1 MKKIM
6 FSERYGLEQA
16 VLAGT
21 KTMTRRLM
29 IMTLHRRNKYGQM
42 VKVEPNEMFIAS
54 DGTAH
59 FKFGDKS
66 YAVPKENQPSYHVG
80 EEVAI
85 AQPYKNDDVLAY
97 NAYNEDGTAREDG
110 LQRHKEMLGSKGYRN
125 KMFVKA
131 EYMPHRIRITG
142 IKVERLQD
150 ISEEDCLQEG
160 VLKAPFDGFHVT
172 GIGMTVPKSMARPI
186 GQTADGKPVYGDR
199 YRDFKYDTPRE
210 AFAALID
217 RISGRGTW
225 QSNPWV
231 YAYTFE
237 LIK

>member
-21 KTMTRRLM
+21 KTMMRR
-29 IMTLHRRNKYGQM
+29 IIKGNFED
-42 VKVEPNEMFIAS
+42 VKAYHANGGWHFIA
-54 DGTAH
+54 DTDE
-59 FKFGDKS
+59 GDSVELKPQ
-66 YAVPKENQPSYHVG
+66 YEAG

-85 AQPYKNDDVLAY
+85 AQPYKNDDVLNY
-97 NAYNEDGTAREDG
+97 NAYKEDGTAREDG
-110 LQRHKEMLGSKGYRN
+110 LQRHKEMLESKGYRN
-125 KMFVKA
+125 KMFVKT

-150 ISEEDCLQEG
+150 INDEDCIKEGLLVGEQEPRMYG
-160 VLKAPFDGFHVT
+160 FRLPKGTVLSFL
-172 GIGMTVPKSMARPI
+172 
-186 GQTADGKPVYGDR
+186 
-199 YRDFKYDTPRE
+199 TPRE

>member
-6 FSERYGLEQA
+6 FNERYGLEQA

-21 KTMTRRLM
+21 KTMMRR
-29 IMTLHRRNKYGQM
+29 IIKGNFED
-42 VKVEPNEMFIAS
+42 VKAYHANGGWHFIA
-54 DGTAH
+54 DTDE
-59 FKFGDKS
+59 GDSVELKPQ
-66 YAVPKENQPSYHVG
+66 YEIG

-85 AQPYKNDDVLAY
+85 AQPYKNDDVLNY
-97 NAYNEDGTAREDG
+97 NAYKEDGTAREDG
-110 LQRHKEMLGSKGYRN
+110 LQRHKEMLESKGYRN
-125 KMFVKA
+125 KMFVKT

-150 ISEEDCLQEG
+150 INDEDCIKEGLLVGEQEPRMYG
-160 VLKAPFDGFHVT
+160 FRLPKGTVLSFL
-172 GIGMTVPKSMARPI
+172 
-186 GQTADGKPVYGDR
+186 
-199 YRDFKYDTPRE
+199 TPRE

>member
-21 KTMTRRLM
+21 KTMTRRIIPDIEIDWNRLGRV
-29 IMTLHRRNKYGQM
+29 TLPVSGFEHGVLFMDVRSILHDAGICDYSAPAKYQ
-42 VKVEPNEMFIAS
+42 
-54 DGTAH
+54 
-59 FKFGDKS
+59 
-66 YAVPKENQPSYHVG
+66 PKYEVG

-85 AQPYKNDDVLAY
+85 AQPYKNLIEQGY
-97 NAYNEDGTAREDG
+97 LCRESDGWVSEKYCT
-110 LQRHKEMLGSKGYRN
+110 SPGYRN

-150 ISEEDCLQEG
+150 ISDGDCLKEG
-160 VLKAPFDGFHVT
+160 ITTITEGKNEVGNAYGWDPKVDALK
-172 GIGMTVPKSMARPI
+172 
-186 GQTADGKPVYGDR
+186 
-199 YRDFKYDTPRE
+199 RDSFFTPRA

-225 QSNPWV
+225 QRNPWV

>member
-6 FSERYGLEQA
+6 FSERFGLEQA

-21 KTMTRRLM
+21 KTMTRR
-29 IMTLHRRNKYGQM
+29 IIPDIEIDWNRRGRVTLPVSGFEHGVLFMDVRSILHDAGICDYSAPAKYQ
-42 VKVEPNEMFIAS
+42 
-54 DGTAH
+54 
-59 FKFGDKS
+59 
-66 YAVPKENQPSYHVG
+66 PKYEVG

-85 AQPYKNDDVLAY
+85 AQPYKNLIEQGY
-97 NAYNEDGTAREDG
+97 LCRESDGWVSEKYCT
-110 LQRHKEMLGSKGYRN
+110 SPGYRN

-150 ISEEDCLQEG
+150 ISDGDCLKEG
-160 VLKAPFDGFHVT
+160 ITTITEGKNEVGNAYGWDPKVDALK
-172 GIGMTVPKSMARPI
+172 
-186 GQTADGKPVYGDR
+186 
-199 YRDFKYDTPRE
+199 RDSFFTPRA

-225 QSNPWV
+225 QRNPWV

>member
-6 FSERYGLEQA
+6 FSERFGLEQA

-21 KTMTRRLM
+21 KTMTRR
-29 IMTLHRRNKYGQM
+29 IIPDIEIDWNRRGRVTLPVSGFEHGVLFMDVRSILHDAGICDYFAPAKYQ
-42 VKVEPNEMFIAS
+42 
-54 DGTAH
+54 
-59 FKFGDKS
+59 
-66 YAVPKENQPSYHVG
+66 PKYEVG

-85 AQPYKNDDVLAY
+85 AQPYKNLIEQGY
-97 NAYNEDGTAREDG
+97 LCRESDGWVSEKYCT
-110 LQRHKEMLGSKGYRN
+110 SSGYRN

-131 EYMPHRIRITG
+131 EYMPHCIRITG

-150 ISEEDCLQEG
+150 ISDEDCLREG
-160 VLKAPFDGFHVT
+160 IKKMEEGMPYRFDENGKIHL
-172 GIGMTVPKSMARPI
+172 S
-186 GQTADGKPVYGDR
+186 ADLR
-199 YRDFKYDTPRE
+199 ML
-210 AFAALID
+210 FADLID

-225 QSNPWV
+225 QRNPWV